1 MTKIAVL
8 GAGAWGTA
16 FAQVLADAG
25 NQVVMWD
32 IDPEVVDEINSKHS
46 NARRLPTVERLPDA
60 IIAEGDRAK
69 AVSGAEIVVV
79 AIAAQHS
86 CEALTEFK
94 SLLDHDAIAV
104 SLMKGIE
111 RGTDRRMDQVVCQTL
126 DLDPVRFAAVSGP
139 NLSKEVAAREP
150 SATVVASADAD
161 TAMRVARACTTDYFK
176 AFVSD
181 DVIGLEMCGSLK
193 NVTALAVGMSRGAGF
208 GENTAA
214 MIQARGLAE
223 LTALGEACGAKSKT
237 FAGLAGVGDLVA
249 TCGSSLSRN
258 YTFGFN
264 LGQGKSIEEA
274 TRVSKGVAEGVPTTD
289 AVVALGERYQVA
301 TPLATAM
308 SHVLDQGLSCR
319 GMIDELFGGQITA
332 E

>member
-1 MTKIAVL
+1 MAKITVL

-32 IDPEVVDEINSKHS
+32 IDPDVVEEISLRHS
-46 NARRLPTVERLPDA
+46 NARRLPTVEKLPDA
-60 IIAEGDRAK
+60 IGAEGDRAK
-69 AVSGAEIVVV
+69 AVEGADMVVV
-79 AIAAQHS
+79 AIAAQYAG
-86 CEALTEFK
+86 EALKEFK
-94 SLLDHDAIAV
+94 GLLAPDAIV
-104 SLMKGIE
+104 ISLMKGIE

-126 DLDPVRFAAVSGP
+126 DLDPSRFAAISGP

-150 SATVVASADAD
+150 GATVVASSDAD
-161 TAMRVARACTTDYFK
+161 TAMRVARACTNDYFK
-176 AFVSD
+176 AFVTD
-181 DVIGLEMCGSLK
+181 DVIGLELCGSLK
-193 NVTALAVGMSRGAGF
+193 NVTALAVGMSRGAGY

-223 LTALGEACGAKSKT
+223 LTALGAACGAKAKT

-249 TCGSSLSRN
+249 TCGSPLSRN

-289 AVVALGERYQVA
+289 AVVALGSSLQVE

-308 SHVLDQGLSCR
+308 SHVLDQGLDCR
-319 GMIDELFGGQITA
+319 GMIDELFGGEITP

>member
-1 MTKIAVL
+1 MAKITVL

-32 IDPEVVDEINSKHS
+32 IDSDVVAEITLKHS
-46 NARRLPTVERLPDA
+46 NARRLPTVQRLPDA
-60 IIAEGDRAK
+60 ISAEGDRAR
-69 AVSGAEIVVV
+69 AVAGVDMVVV
-79 AIAAQHS
+79 SIAAQHAR
-86 CEALTEFK
+86 EALEGFK
-94 SLLDHDAIAV
+94 GLLGPDAIV
-104 SLMKGIE
+104 ISLMKGIE
-111 RGTDRRMDQVVCQTL
+111 RGSDRRMDQVVCQTL
-126 DLDPVRFAAVSGP
+126 DLDPARFAAVSGP

-150 SATVVASADAD
+150 GATVVASADAD

-208 GENTAA
+208 GENSAA

-223 LTALGEACGAKSKT
+223 LTALGTACGAKAKT

-249 TCGSSLSRN
+249 TCGSPLSRN

-274 TRVSKGVAEGVPTTD
+274 TQVSKGVAEGVPTTD
-289 AVVALGERYQVA
+289 AVVALGRRYQVA

-319 GMIDELFGGQITA
+319 GMIDELFGGEITP

>member
-1 MTKIAVL
+1 MAKITVL

-32 IDPEVVDEINSKHS
+32 IDPDVVDEIDLKHS
-46 NARRLPTVERLPDA
+46 NSRRLPTVQRLPDS
-60 IIAEGDRAK
+60 ISAEGDRAR
-69 AVSGAEIVVV
+69 AVAGADMVVV
-79 AIAAQHS
+79 SIAAQHAR
-86 CEALTEFK
+86 EALEGFK
-94 SLLDHDAIAV
+94 GLLGPDALVI

-111 RGTDRRMDQVVCQTL
+111 RGSDRRMDQVVCQTL
-126 DLDPVRFAAVSGP
+126 DLDPARFVAVSGP

-150 SATVVASADAD
+150 GATVVASADAG

-208 GENTAA
+208 GENSAA

-223 LTALGEACGAKSKT
+223 LTALGTACGAKAKT

-249 TCGSSLSRN
+249 TCGSPLSRN

-264 LGQGKSIEEA
+264 LGQGRSIEEA
-274 TRVSKGVAEGVPTTD
+274 TRVSKGVAEGVPTTG
-289 AVVALGERYQVA
+289 AVVALGRRYQVD

-319 GMIDELFGGQITA
+319 GMIEELFGGEITP